1 MRKGGEDLNGSGKEK
16 GSSEESDQ
24 EEVGTLYGL
33 GDRVDPWKPERQSRI
48 VKWLGVE
55 KRGEVNRSPT
65 WWENATR
72 CWGGITPPAGII
84 LIIIIL
90 GWCVTTREKSTPGGR
105 SRSRLRG

>member
-33 GDRVDPWKPERQSRI
+33 GDRVDPWKPERQSCI

-55 KRGEVNRSPT
+55 KRGEINRSPT

-72 CWGGITPPAGII
+72 CWGGTTPP
-84 LIIIIL
+84 
-90 GWCVTTREKSTPGGR
+90 
-105 SRSRLRG
+105 SRHYIDYHNS